1 MAISGQVILATGGDG
16 DWQLPA
22 LRVWG
27 PVVWCVVALL
37 GYLTFMFLNPLRG
50 YFGESFDLLSE
61 KGHAKLWAM
70 VGLFSVPGFVWDWWR
85 TVPVVDAVPTIGLGG
100 FQALAERPE
109 ASALATGVL
118 ENIDAVFSIVISGSE
133 LGMGIGAKHGFVELA
148 GGALLLAIAFL
159 IQYFILLFI
168 YLRVMM
174 PGRALKVSNLIDLSV
189 RRIGTTWPILVA
201 CWIAFSVPLAVGFAG
216 RLQAVWSIVFS
227 VLFIVFAFMEVA
239 VLGKNVPLREAVG
252 LNFSGWRT
260 KTMRAVW
267 FLAGAALHA
276 VLLYC
281 AEFLLRST
289 VDAGT
294 WLAVGLGVIFMFVR
308 GFVLVWLLG
317 AWVVIWA
324 D

>member
-1 MAISGQVILATGGDG
+1 VITSGQVILATGGGG

-22 LRVWG
+22 LGGWL
-27 PVVWCVVALL
+27 PVVWCVVALV
-37 GYLTFMFLNPLRG
+37 GYLAFMFLNPLRG

-61 KGHAKLWAM
+61 KGHAKLWAI
-70 VGLFSVPGFVWDWWR
+70 VGVLSIPGFVWDWWR
-85 TVPVVDAVPTIGLGG
+85 TVPVVEAVPTIGVGG
-100 FQALAERPE
+100 FQAMTERPE
-109 ASALATGVL
+109 PLVLATGVL
-118 ENIDAVFSIVISGSE
+118 ENIAAVFSVVISGSE
-133 LGMGIGAKHGFVELA
+133 FGIGIGAKHGFVELA

-174 PGRALKVSNLIDLSV
+174 PGRALKMSNLIDLSV

-201 CWIAFSVPLAVGFAG
+201 CWIAFCVPLSFGFAG
-216 RLQAVWSIVFS
+216 TLQAVWSIVFS

-239 VLGKNVPLREAVG
+239 VLGKNVPLGEAVG

-260 KTMRAVW
+260 KAMRAAW

-276 VLLYC
+276 VLLYF

-294 WLAVGLGVIFMFVR
+294 WLAVGLGVIFVFVR
-308 GFVLVWLLG
+308 GFVLVWLMG